1 MNYVVFRVRNSSNT
15 INGDLGNSRT
25 ETAETRGN
33 SVRVCTNKITRV
45 TLYLARN
52 YGKQCS
58 LEKSPLRCNYRNG
71 NVRYVEKRKYTE
83 RKEYDIVSETTHYL
97 LKSF

>member
-1 MNYVVFRVRNSSNT
+1 MEIQEIQER
-15 INGDLGNSRT
+15 
-25 ETAETRGN
+25 TAEARGD

-58 LEKSPLRCNYRNG
+58 LEKKKNHRLDVITETSDMRRNG
-71 NVRYVEKRKYTE
+71 NTQ
-83 RKEYDIVSETTHYL
+83 KE
-97 LKSF
+97 